1 MLKKRKKERD
11 KRIIT
16 TTILLTVFIILLS
29 YSLNIVR
36 NTNIIEYSV
45 KYFSD
50 IVLDAST
57 IVTSSKDNIVKKDN
71 IIELKSEI
79 KELKKQLNLNSTYTN
94 YDLENATVVVR
105 NKGYW
110 LDNLIIDKG
119 KKNNIKKN
127 MAVITDNGLLGIISK
142 VYRNSSE
149 VRLITT
155 NNNKNKITIYIE
167 TASGD
172 FVGYIDKY
180 DKDKKELIIKDIDK
194 DSDIKKGDKVMT
206 SGMNK
211 VFPKGIYVGKVKDI
225 QNDQNNLSK
234 IIYVE
239 IKQNL
244 NKIHYVA
251 VVKKVN
257 D

>member
-1 MLKKRKKERD
+1 MLKKKKNKKD
-11 KRIIT
+11 KRFIT
-16 TTILLTVFIILLS
+16 TIILVTTFIVLLT

-36 NTNIIEYSV
+36 NTNIIEYSL

-50 IVLDAST
+50 TILNASSLITSNGT
-57 IVTSSKDNIVKKDN
+57 IKEKNNNKQV
-71 IIELKSEI
+71 LKSEI
-79 KELKKQLNLNSTYTN
+79 KELKKILDLKDTYTN
-94 YDLENATVVVR
+94 YELKNASVTVR
-105 NKGYW
+105 NKSYW

-119 KKNNIKKN
+119 KKNGIKKD
-127 MAVITDNGLLGIISK
+127 MAVITDNGLIGIISK
-142 VYRNSSE
+142 VYTSSSE

-155 NNNKNKITIYIE
+155 NNKNKITIYIE
-167 TASGD
+167 TEGGD
-172 FVGYIDKY
+172 VVGYIDKY
-180 DKDKKELIIKDIDK
+180 NKDKKELVIKDIDK
-194 DSDIKKGDKVMT
+194 NSNIKVGDKVMT

-211 VFPKGIYVGKVKDI
+211 VFPKGIYIGEVKDVK
-225 QNDQNNLSK
+225 QDENNLSK
-234 IIYVE
+234 IVYVE

>member
-1 MLKKRKKERD
+1 MLKKKKNKKD
-11 KRIIT
+11 KRFIT
-16 TTILLTVFIILLS
+16 TIILVTTFIVLLT

-36 NTNIIEYSV
+36 NTNIIEYSL

-50 IVLDAST
+50 TILNASSLITSNGT
-57 IVTSSKDNIVKKDN
+57 IKEKNNNKQV
-71 IIELKSEI
+71 LKSEI
-79 KELKKQLNLNSTYTN
+79 KELKKILDLKDTYTN
-94 YDLENATVVVR
+94 YELENASVTVR
-105 NKGYW
+105 NKSYW

-119 KKNNIKKN
+119 KKNGIKKD
-127 MAVITDNGLLGIISK
+127 MAVITDNGLIGIISK
-142 VYRNSSE
+142 VYTSSSE

-155 NNNKNKITIYIE
+155 NNKNKITIYIE
-167 TASGD
+167 TEGGD
-172 FVGYIDKY
+172 VVGYIDKY
-180 DKDKKELIIKDIDK
+180 NKDKKELVIKDIDK
-194 DSDIKKGDKVMT
+194 NSNIKVGDKVMT

-211 VFPKGIYVGKVKDI
+211 VFPKGIYIGEVKDVK
-225 QNDQNNLSK
+225 QDENNLSK
-234 IIYVE
+234 IVYVE

>member
-1 MLKKRKKERD
+1 MLKKKKNKKD
-11 KRIIT
+11 KRFIT
-16 TTILLTVFIILLS
+16 TIILVTTFIVLLT

-36 NTNIIEYSV
+36 NTNIIEYSL

-50 IVLDAST
+50 TILNASSLITSNGT
-57 IVTSSKDNIVKKDN
+57 IKEKNNNKQV
-71 IIELKSEI
+71 LKSEI
-79 KELKKQLNLNSTYTN
+79 KELKKILDLKDTYTN
-94 YDLENATVVVR
+94 YELENASVTVR
-105 NKGYW
+105 NKSYW

-119 KKNNIKKN
+119 KKNGIKKD
-127 MAVITDNGLLGIISK
+127 MAVITDNGLIGIISK
-142 VYRNSSE
+142 VYNSSSE

-155 NNNKNKITIYIE
+155 NNKNKITIYIE
-167 TASGD
+167 TEGGD
-172 FVGYIDKY
+172 VVGYIDKY
-180 DKDKKELIIKDIDK
+180 NKDKKELVIKDIDK
-194 DSDIKKGDKVMT
+194 NSNIKVGDKVMT

-211 VFPKGIYVGKVKDI
+211 VFPKGIYIGEVKDVK
-225 QNDQNNLSK
+225 QDENNLSK
-234 IIYVE
+234 IVYVE

>member
-57 IVTSSKDNIVKKDN
+57 IVTSSKNNIVKKDN

-105 NKGYW
+105 NKSYW

-155 NNNKNKITIYIE
+155 NNNKNKITVYIE
-167 TASGD
+167 TVSGD

-194 DSDIKKGDKVMT
+194 DSDIKIGDKVMT

>member
-36 NTNIIEYSV
+36 NTNIIEYSL

-105 NKGYW
+105 NKSYW

-155 NNNKNKITIYIE
+155 NNNKNKITVYIE
-167 TASGD
+167 TVSGD

-194 DSDIKKGDKVMT
+194 DSDIKIGDKVMT

>member
-105 NKGYW
+105 NKSYW

-155 NNNKNKITIYIE
+155 NNNKNKITVYIE

-194 DSDIKKGDKVMT
+194 DSDIKIGDKVMT